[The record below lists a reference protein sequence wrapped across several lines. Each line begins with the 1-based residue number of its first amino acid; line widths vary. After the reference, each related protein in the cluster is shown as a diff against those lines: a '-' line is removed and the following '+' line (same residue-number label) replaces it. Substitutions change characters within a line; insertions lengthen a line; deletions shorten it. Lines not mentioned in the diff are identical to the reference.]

1 MKSQANEMPETTAPD
16 AALSPL
22 DGTVSNSGSPLRDKL
37 LAKLEVYKQKPWW
50 KPETAMVVGAVVAG
64 LTSAALSNANQAA
77 QRDQITRQFARTAV
91 LVATRDLPA
100 GSKIDATAVS
110 AAERLSEGVTENYV
124 PATEDMVNVLI
135 NKSTAI
141 DLKAG
146 DPILLSSVQGAS
158 DASRLA
164 EKIPP
169 GKRLFTLTIGAKA
182 AGYGWI
188 RPNDHVDV
196 IANIV
201 LPERGNTT
209 FTVLEDVTLVSV
221 GASTIMDGD
230 RRATGTDVS
239 FFVSPDD
246 FEALSFAQ
254 QKGSF
259 TLSLRNPK
267 DVSTPRQGQ
276 RGVDINGFLDHRSIS
291 GASGGGALSVT
302 EAGKPVTPSKKA
314 E

>member
-1 MKSQANEMPETTAPD
+1 MKSQPHDLEAIPQANADAGDEQTAHRAPPR
-16 AALSPL
+16 AR
-22 DGTVSNSGSPLRDKL
+22 LRSKIDEL
-37 LAKLEVYKQKPWW
+37 KQKPWW
-50 KPETAMVVGAVVAG
+50 KPETLMVAGAIVAG

-77 QRDQITRQFARTAV
+77 QRDQITKQFARTTV

-100 GSKIDATAVS
+100 GAKIDQTAVH
-110 AAERLSEGVTENYV
+110 AADRLSDGVTENYV
-124 PATEDMVNVLI
+124 PANEDMLNVLL
-135 NKSTAI
+135 NKTTTI

-146 DPILLSSVQGAS
+146 DPILLSAVQGAT

-182 AGYGWI
+182 TGYGWV

-196 IANIV
+196 IANII
-201 LPERGNTT
+201 LPDRGNTT
-209 FTVLEDVTLVSV
+209 FTVLEDVTLVSI

-230 RRATGTDVS
+230 RRAMGTDVS
-239 FFVSPDD
+239 FFVSPED

-254 QKGSF
+254 QKGTF

-267 DVSTPRQGQ
+267 DVGTPRHGTK
-276 RGVDINGFLDHRSIS
+276 GVDLNAFLDHRAINA
-291 GASGGGALSVT
+291 ASGGGALQVT
-302 EAGKPVTPSKKA
+302 EAGKPVAPAKKG